1 MRDFLTKKKAQ
12 LNKAIRMPG
21 RYFVFD
27 DKVHRHAI
35 GVMSEHALV
44 TVRIK
49 SRNFHI
55 NIFRLAIGLAQ
66 YIFSE

>member
-1 MRDFLTKKKAQ
+1 
-12 LNKAIRMPG
+12 MPG